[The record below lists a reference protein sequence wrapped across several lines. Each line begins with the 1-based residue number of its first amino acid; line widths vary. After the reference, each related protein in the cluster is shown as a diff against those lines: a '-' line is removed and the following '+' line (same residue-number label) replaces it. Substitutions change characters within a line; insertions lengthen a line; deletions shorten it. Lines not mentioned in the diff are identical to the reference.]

1 MVAASESGTLKIVE
15 NGENAYAVT
24 NTYTRKTEDVT
35 VTKTFSGIT
44 AEDLAELKDFA
55 IAYSSDDKEQGTAS
69 GRLAIAD
76 AEVSGTTYSWTIE
89 KAKVGETL
97 SFTESGY
104 EHDDYT
110 VVAASESGTLKIV
123 ENGENAYTVTNTY
136 TRKLATLTVTKV
148 IKVPDGF
155 KENEDQVF
163 DFTVELSEVPTAYKP
178 VESVTID
185 GTVLTFSLKHNE
197 SVEIA
202 NLPVGATYTVSEEP
216 VKGYELAPD
225 TVTDGTI
232 LETGSKVTITN
243 TYVVEPLT
251 NVTITAKKILKVA
264 EGATAPKIDGKYTF
278 DLTGADGTP
287 LPATTS
293 YKNPDSTGGSV
304 SFGPITYSLPG
315 TYTYTVTESGEVKYV
330 TNDADAAKGKTATVT
345 VTDNHDGT
353 MSAKV
358 ENVTFTNY
366 VQSAKIEK
374 AADKTTARFGDTVT
388 YTITVTNTSEV
399 AISGVEVKDT
409 FTVTKKDGSTVDTIR
424 TFTTGDLAIGES
436 QKFTYTYPVAKED
449 KSLTNVAVSEIPGE
463 NPPPVV
469 VPVQSTKVEKEA
481 DKSTAKPGDVITY
494 TVTVT
499 NDGEADVPAGTKVTD
514 TMTITKT
521 DGTTAT
527 IVTTLATTKVLK
539 SGESEELTYT
549 YTVVEEDKS
558 LTNVAVSEI
567 PGENP
572 PPVDVDVTHPGL
584 QVIKTP
590 DRTSGLTMGTTVTF
604 TVIVRNTG
612 DVEISNIVL
621 SDILNGDTSM
631 IDAEPFTLAAG
642 ASRVFTYTHTI
653 TAADIARGYVLNVAT
668 VTGRTPD
675 GDSLNPP
682 PAVNRLIPG
691 TPIRPTPPTP
701 PAPVPVPA
709 GPAGDNLI
717 IIDDFETPLGLGGVY
732 INIGECFE

>member
-1 MVAASESGTLKIVE
+1 M
-15 NGENAYAVT
+15 
-24 NTYTRKTEDVT
+24 
-35 VTKTFSGIT
+35 
-44 AEDLAELKDFA
+44 
-55 IAYSSDDKEQGTAS
+55 
-69 GRLAIAD
+69 
-76 AEVSGTTYSWTIE
+76 
-89 KAKVGETL
+89 
-97 SFTESGY
+97 
-104 EHDDYT
+104 
-110 VVAASESGTLKIV
+110 VAASESGTLKIV

>member
-1 MVAASESGTLKIVE
+1 M
-15 NGENAYAVT
+15 
-24 NTYTRKTEDVT
+24 
-35 VTKTFSGIT
+35 
-44 AEDLAELKDFA
+44 
-55 IAYSSDDKEQGTAS
+55 
-69 GRLAIAD
+69 
-76 AEVSGTTYSWTIE
+76 
-89 KAKVGETL
+89 
-97 SFTESGY
+97 
-104 EHDDYT
+104 
-110 VVAASESGTLKIV
+110 
-123 ENGENAYTVTNTY
+123 
-136 TRKLATLTVTKV
+136 
-148 IKVPDGF
+148 
-155 KENEDQVF
+155 
-163 DFTVELSEVPTAYKP
+163 
-178 VESVTID
+178 
-185 GTVLTFSLKHNE
+185 
-197 SVEIA
+197 
-202 NLPVGATYTVSEEP
+202 
-216 VKGYELAPD
+216 
-225 TVTDGTI
+225 
-232 LETGSKVTITN
+232 
-243 TYVVEPLT
+243 
-251 NVTITAKKILKVA
+251 
-264 EGATAPKIDGKYTF
+264 
-278 DLTGADGTP
+278 
-287 LPATTS
+287 
-293 YKNPDSTGGSV
+293 
-304 SFGPITYSLPG
+304 
-315 TYTYTVTESGEVKYV
+315 
-330 TNDADAAKGKTATVT
+330 
-345 VTDNHDGT
+345 
-353 MSAKV
+353 
-358 ENVTFTNY
+358 
-366 VQSAKIEK
+366 
-374 AADKTTARFGDTVT
+374 
-388 YTITVTNTSEV
+388 
-399 AISGVEVKDT
+399 
-409 FTVTKKDGSTVDTIR
+409 
-424 TFTTGDLAIGES
+424 
-436 QKFTYTYPVAKED
+436 
-449 KSLTNVAVSEIPGE
+449 
-463 NPPPVV
+463 
-469 VPVQSTKVEKEA
+469 
-481 DKSTAKPGDVITY
+481 ITY